1 MGLSLRKLFKAR
13 EKPGEDVQRVSSVE
27 IADQQVRDAVT
38 EICLRELAFWTCV
51 GKIANALTKCE
62 FRTFYEGEELF
73 KDEYYLWNYEPNRNQ
88 NKAEFLSKAM
98 EQLFRNNELL
108 IVESYDGQ
116 LLVADDFS
124 VTKNALYGDTY
135 TNVQVDDYT
144 FSRSFRSSD
153 VLHWTL
159 NNKNVNRIMQHLYD
173 SYSKLIDYSAKS
185 YLKSRGSRG
194 TLNISA
200 MAQSDKLFN
209 EKLEKLMNE
218 YFKSFFESPNAV
230 LPLFEGYSYTDIG
243 SKTYSEGT
251 SRDIKSQYDDIFD
264 FTARGFSMPPTL
276 AKGDVQDT
284 EKAVDEMLTF
294 CLDPLA
300 QMFMQEI
307 NRKRIGR
314 TSISSR
320 KTTQLSRKSWKNSR
334 KEVGRMPRQDK
345 VFVCFQKAEDDTH
358 KLYIYDDVTAYG
370 TFNWSTW
377 SYEESE
383 TSAKYFQ
390 EQLAAIPDTA
400 TIELHINSNGGS
412 VKEGVA
418 IYSQLKQKNCKKV
431 GYVDGV
437 AYSVAFLILQACDE
451 RVMGLGTSALI
462 HNMWMSVDG
471 NAKELRKAADD
482 LDTLMESNRQ
492 IFLEKSNL
500 EEQQLIDMMEAET
513 FLTPE
518 KALEYGLID
527 RVDSYQAD
535 DKDVQQRLMSRV
547 QQLSGVIAQQ
557 KSFREQLE
565 SMRQQ
570 GGEPKP
576 PVPTP
581 KPEPEEKKLT
591 NQLAKLFQNM

>member
-1 MGLSLRKLFKAR
+1 
-13 EKPGEDVQRVSSVE
+13 
-27 IADQQVRDAVT
+27 
-38 EICLRELAFWTCV
+38 
-51 GKIANALTKCE
+51 
-62 FRTFYEGEELF
+62 
-73 KDEYYLWNYEPNRNQ
+73 
-88 NKAEFLSKAM
+88 
-98 EQLFRNNELL
+98 
-108 IVESYDGQ
+108 
-116 LLVADDFS
+116 
-124 VTKNALYGDTY
+124 
-135 TNVQVDDYT
+135 
-144 FSRSFRSSD
+144 
-153 VLHWTL
+153 
-159 NNKNVNRIMQHLYD
+159 
-173 SYSKLIDYSAKS
+173 
-185 YLKSRGSRG
+185 
-194 TLNISA
+194 
-200 MAQSDKLFN
+200 
-209 EKLEKLMNE
+209 
-218 YFKSFFESPNAV
+218 
-230 LPLFEGYSYTDIG
+230 
-243 SKTYSEGT
+243 
-251 SRDIKSQYDDIFD
+251 
-264 FTARGFSMPPTL
+264 
-276 AKGDVQDT
+276 
-284 EKAVDEMLTF
+284 
-294 CLDPLA
+294 
-300 QMFMQEI
+300 
-307 NRKRIGR
+307 
-314 TSISSR
+314 
-320 KTTQLSRKSWKNSR
+320 
-334 KEVGRMPRQDK
+334 MPRQDK

-418 IYSQLKQKNCKKV
+418 IYNQLKQK
-431 GYVDGV
+431 
-437 AYSVAFLILQACDE
+437 
-451 RVMGLGTSALI
+451 
-462 HNMWMSVDG
+462 SVDG

>member
-1 MGLSLRKLFKAR
+1 MAQKKSDILESLISQLEKKQADISCFLDLIDDYMALYDIKKKLKTDIKKRGVSYEAQSASGKATII
-13 EKPGEDVQRVSSVE
+13 KQNQSV
-27 IADQQVRDAVT
+27 
-38 EICLRELAFWTCV
+38 
-51 GKIANALTKCE
+51 
-62 FRTFYEGEELF
+62 
-73 KDEYYLWNYEPNRNQ
+73 KD
-88 NKAEFLSKAM
+88 
-98 EQLFRNNELL
+98 
-108 IVESYDGQ
+108 
-116 LLVADDFS
+116 LVA
-124 VTKNALYGDTY
+124 V
-135 TNVQVDDYT
+135 
-144 FSRSFRSSD
+144 
-153 VLHWTL
+153 
-159 NNKNVNRIMQHLYD
+159 NKQ
-173 SYSKLIDYSAKS
+173 
-185 YLKSRGSRG
+185 
-194 TLNISA
+194 
-200 MAQSDKLFN
+200 
-209 EKLEKLMNE
+209 
-218 YFKSFFESPNAV
+218 
-230 LPLFEGYSYTDIG
+230 
-243 SKTYSEGT
+243 
-251 SRDIKSQYDDIFD
+251 
-264 FTARGFSMPPTL
+264 
-276 AKGDVQDT
+276 
-284 EKAVDEMLTF
+284 ML
-294 CLDPLA
+294 
-300 QMFMQEI
+300 
-307 NRKRIGR
+307 
-314 TSISSR
+314 
-320 KTTQLSRKSWKNSR
+320 
-334 KEVGRMPRQDK
+334 
-345 VFVCFQKAEDDTH
+345 
-358 KLYIYDDVTAYG
+358 
-370 TFNWSTW
+370 
-377 SYEESE
+377 
-383 TSAKYFQ
+383 
-390 EQLAAIPDTA
+390 
-400 TIELHINSNGGS
+400 ELHINSNGGS

>member
-1 MGLSLRKLFKAR
+1 MIYDNIRTICEKKNISIKQVER
-13 EKPGEDVQRVSSVE
+13 ELGFSNSSICKWNECEPSVWKVQKVADYLGVTMESTVE
-27 IADQQVRDAVT
+27 ITDQQVRDAVT

-135 TNVQVDDYT
+135 TNVQVDNYT

-159 NNKNVNRIMQHLYD
+159 NNKNVNRIIQHLYD

-194 TLNISA
+194 ILDISA

-209 EKLEKLMNE
+209 KKLEKLMNE

-307 NRKRIGR
+307 NRKRIGKNGIQKGNHSGNSWSLCGSR
-314 TSISSR
+314 EENQNLRYRLQNQSR
-320 KTTQLSRKSWKNSR
+320 KKRNS
-334 KEVGRMPRQDK
+334 Q
-345 VFVCFQKAEDDTH
+345 
-358 KLYIYDDVTAYG
+358 
-370 TFNWSTW
+370 
-377 SYEESE
+377 
-383 TSAKYFQ
+383 TS
-390 EQLAAIPDTA
+390 
-400 TIELHINSNGGS
+400 
-412 VKEGVA
+412 
-418 IYSQLKQKNCKKV
+418 
-431 GYVDGV
+431 
-437 AYSVAFLILQACDE
+437 
-451 RVMGLGTSALI
+451 
-462 HNMWMSVDG
+462 
-471 NAKELRKAADD
+471 
-482 LDTLMESNRQ
+482 
-492 IFLEKSNL
+492 
-500 EEQQLIDMMEAET
+500 
-513 FLTPE
+513 
-518 KALEYGLID
+518 
-527 RVDSYQAD
+527 
-535 DKDVQQRLMSRV
+535 
-547 QQLSGVIAQQ
+547 
-557 KSFREQLE
+557 
-565 SMRQQ
+565 
-570 GGEPKP
+570 
-576 PVPTP
+576 
-581 KPEPEEKKLT
+581 
-591 NQLAKLFQNM
+591 